1 MVMKPETKNL
11 VFVILAI
18 IGGIVVLGWA
28 LKIAFKLVGIAIV
41 LGLCVL
47 AYIFIQ
53 NMVGKGR

>member
-1 MVMKPETKNL
+1 MKPETKNL
-11 VFVILAI
+11 IFVILAI

-41 LGLCVL
+41 LGLAAL

>member
-1 MVMKPETKNL
+1 MKPETKNL
-11 VFVILAI
+11 VFIILAI

-41 LGLCVL
+41 LGLAVL

>member
-1 MVMKPETKNL
+1 MKPETKNL

-18 IGGIVVLGWA
+18 IGGIVVLGWT